1 MIIFFA
7 FPFVIIVL
15 SIICCATTEQSLDD
29 NDDLISLKS
38 RGPRLKRGYTR
49 ADMKSERA
57 KKAKEQSERGGAVA
71 TQHTQQ
77 PF

>member
-7 FPFVIIVL
+7 FPFVIITL

-57 KKAKEQSERGGAVA
+57 KKAKE
-71 TQHTQQ
+71 
-77 PF
+77 